1 MKGISVNKEKF
12 HPPPLKVSAWFGKG
26 RDEGFNIFIQNFK
39 DLAFKLRKS

>member
-26 RDEGFNIFIQNFK
+26 RDEGFYHFYPKF
-39 DLAFKLRKS
+39 